1 VPARPAVPL
10 VLALTALAL
19 AAPAR
24 ARAGDPFEIQV
35 YTADLAEPGQ
45 LGLELHLNYTM
56 RGETEPAYPG
66 EVPPDGAFR
75 LTFEPQ
81 IGVTPWLELG
91 AYAQLLAAPGG
102 TYEFGGWKARAKLV
116 VPEQTRRR
124 LGWPFFLGVNVEL
137 SNVPASVAPER
148 WGTEIRPIVGWEGG
162 RWLVSVNPI
171 LGFSLTGPDRF
182 QVDLEPAA
190 KVAWNTGLGFAVG
203 AEYYASLGRVT
214 DVLPASDRE
223 HLLFAVLDLAG
234 PPEPTAEE
242 SSGAAS
248 EWELNLAFGA
258 GLTDATPQHAIVKA
272 IVGRSF

>member
-1 VPARPAVPL
+1 VLARPAVPL
-10 VLALTALAL
+10 VLALTAF
-19 AAPAR
+19 AAPAPTR
-24 ARAGDPFEIQV
+24 AVDPFEIQV
-35 YTADLAEPGQ
+35 YTAEIAEPGR
-45 LGLELHLNYTM
+45 LGLELHLNYTI
-56 RGETEPAYPG
+56 RGEAEPAYPG
-66 EVPPDGAFR
+66 EVPPDGVGR

-81 IGVTPWLELG
+81 VGVTSWLELG

-102 TYEFGGWKARAKLV
+102 TYDFGGWKLRAKLV
-116 VPEQTRRR
+116 VPEQARRR
-124 LGWPFFLGVNVEL
+124 IGWPLFLGVNVEL

-148 WGTEIRPIVGWEGG
+148 WGSEIRPIVGWESG

-190 KVAWNTGLGFAVG
+190 KIAWNTGLGVAVG
-203 AEYYASLGRVT
+203 AEYYASLGQVT
-214 DVLPASDRE
+214 DLLPASDRE
-223 HLLFAVLDLAG
+223 HLVFAVLDLAG
-234 PPEPTAEE
+234 PPEPAAEE
-242 SSGAAS
+242 AGRGES